1 MLDNQLIEIMRIT
14 HLHLIYCYTIDS
26 KDYNNLDKSLAVELV
41 YGNKKKLVLDYK
53 SPYFPYYLNRIKEVY
68 NKEKDKYPITFFSD
82 FSKEIIE
89 NYNINTNIDNNYYTT
104 KNIFPIN
111 TSKYDIEVLK
121 SYIIQA
127 LESIFK
133 IIYNKTITNINIIG
147 YRNKYVAT
155 YNVGNIQHIV
165 SLYLN
170 KMNDSLLFK
179 IGGING
185 KGITVNG
192 NTIINNEYVV
202 TNWKVENTNIEGK
215 IYSDIENDFIEEIID
230 QDKITVYYDRID
242 NKVNSINKIND
253 IINPIIGINFDKC
266 IKTNKKSY
274 LLKKES
280 KKDMQTIKDFCHIVF
295 EDNFTNIIYTKVEG
309 YMKYDDTLFI
319 PTIIDKRIYNII
331 NLNNEKLVQEYN
343 FTNNKY
349 SYKIFNGNNLND
361 FDISNYDSIEEI
373 KNRGDNSGP
382 IRRI

>member
-1 MLDNQLIEIMRIT
+1 MLDNQLIEIMRIS

-26 KDYNNLDKSLAVELV
+26 KDYNTLDKSLAIEIV
-41 YGNKKKLVLDYK
+41 YGNKQKLTLDYK
-53 SPYFPYYLNRIKEVY
+53 SPYFSYFLNKIKEVY

-89 NYNINTNIDNNYYTT
+89 NYNINNSIDNNNYTT

-111 TSKYDIEVLK
+111 TSKFDIEIIK
-121 SYIIQA
+121 SYVIQA
-127 LESIFK
+127 LESILK
-133 IIYNKTITNINIIG
+133 IIHDNITNTNIIG

-155 YNVGNIQHIV
+155 YNVGDEQHIV

-170 KMNDSLLFK
+170 KMNDKVLFK

-192 NTIINNEYVV
+192 SILINNEYVV
-202 TNWKVENTNIEGK
+202 TNWKVENADIEGK

-230 QDKITVYYDRID
+230 QDNVTVYYNRIE
-242 NKVNSINKIND
+242 NKVNDIKRLND
-253 IINPIIGINFDKC
+253 IINPIIGISFDNC

-274 LLKKES
+274 LLKSES
-280 KKDMQTIKDFCHIVF
+280 KKDMHILRNFCHIVF
-295 EDNFTNIIYTKVEG
+295 EDNFINIIYTKVEG
-309 YMKYDDTLFI
+309 YMKYDDMLFI

-331 NLNNEKLVQEYN
+331 NLNNEKLIQEYN

-349 SYKIFNGNNLND
+349 LYKIFDGNNLND

>member
-1 MLDNQLIEIMRIT
+1 MNWN
-14 HLHLIYCYTIDS
+14 H
-26 KDYNNLDKSLAVELV
+26 
-41 YGNKKKLVLDYK
+41 
-53 SPYFPYYLNRIKEVY
+53 

-89 NYNINTNIDNNYYTT
+89 NYNINNSIDNNNYTT

-111 TSKYDIEVLK
+111 TSKFDIEIIK
-121 SYIIQA
+121 SYVIQA
-127 LESIFK
+127 LESILK
-133 IIYNKTITNINIIG
+133 IIHDNITNTNIIG

-155 YNVGNIQHIV
+155 YNVGDEQHIV

-170 KMNDSLLFK
+170 KMNDKVLFK

-192 NTIINNEYVV
+192 TILINNEYVV
-202 TNWKVENTNIEGK
+202 TNWKVENADIEGK

-230 QDKITVYYDRID
+230 QDNVTVYYNRIE
-242 NKVNSINKIND
+242 NKVNDIKRLND
-253 IINPIIGINFDKC
+253 IINPIIGISFDNC

-274 LLKKES
+274 LLKSEK
-280 KKDMQTIKDFCHIVF
+280 KKDMHILRNFCHIVF
-295 EDNFTNIIYTKVEG
+295 EDNFINIIYTKVEG
-309 YMKYDDTLFI
+309 YMKYDDMLFI

-331 NLNNEKLVQEYN
+331 NLNNEKLIQEYN

-349 SYKIFNGNNLND
+349 LYKIFDGNNLND

>member
-1 MLDNQLIEIMRIT
+1 MLDNQLIKIMRIS
-14 HLHLIYCYTIDS
+14 HLRLIYCYTIDS
-26 KDYNNLDKSLAVELV
+26 KDYSTLDKSLAIEIV
-41 YGNKKKLVLDYK
+41 YGNKQKLTFDYK
-53 SPYFPYYLNRIKEVY
+53 SPYFSYFLNKIKEVY

-89 NYNINTNIDNNYYTT
+89 NYNINNSIDNNNYTT

-111 TSKYDIEVLK
+111 TSKFDIEIIK
-121 SYIIQA
+121 SYVIQA
-127 LESIFK
+127 LESILK
-133 IIYNKTITNINIIG
+133 IIHDNITNTNIIG

-170 KMNDSLLFK
+170 KMNDKVLFK

-192 NTIINNEYVV
+192 SILINNEYVV
-202 TNWKVENTNIEGK
+202 TNWKVENTDIEGK

-230 QDKITVYYDRID
+230 QDKITVYYNRIE
-242 NKVNSINKIND
+242 NKVNDINKIND
-253 IINPIIGINFDKC
+253 IINPIIGISFDNC

-274 LLKKES
+274 LLKSES
-280 KKDMQTIKDFCHIVF
+280 KKDMHILRNFCHIVF
-295 EDNFTNIIYTKVEG
+295 EDNFINIIYTKVEG
-309 YMKYDDTLFI
+309 YMKYDDMLFI

-331 NLNNEKLVQEYN
+331 NLNNEKLIQEYN

-349 SYKIFNGNNLND
+349 LYKIFDGNNLND